1 MDIYIKSETSE
12 LRNYNKE
19 KLIIILFFAIFI
31 VSQGI
36 RGYLNDFTS
45 SSIFNYHIVPVAII
59 FFMFLQRKNKFS
71 KVNFLI
77 FISILALCFLG
88 FLKNRYG
95 LSDLFRTIIGFLAP
109 MMILL
114 IDYRDID
121 IKYIF
126 PKMYKYFNIFIYFT
140 FMIQVIMSIK
150 LGRTGGIVGH
160 PLTSGWYYSIFIS
173 FNMIYYKFFKG
184 KGDFPILLDI
194 VIALTG
200 TVLAAGR
207 ISLFAVIFLGVIYT
221 FSCCRRRSIP
231 YLILPIMLGIFLST
245 DMVNKFIWDK
255 FKETAA
261 WGDITNGR
269 MLGIRDMLFFDLFPK
284 FLLGRGLGYSN
295 YVSQY
300 LFGVVN
306 FENPIIMFAFDHGI
320 LTTILVIFL
329 LLIIP
334 LCIFINRRNYLLAI
348 NFICLFIIPFSYN
361 GLAETVGILIVLT
374 FLIYIFLAL
383 NFSEA

>member
-1 MDIYIKSETSE
+1 M
-12 LRNYNKE
+12 
-19 KLIIILFFAIFI
+19 FI
-31 VSQGI
+31 
-36 RGYLNDFTS
+36 
-45 SSIFNYHIVPVAII
+45 
-59 FFMFLQRKNKFS
+59 
-71 KVNFLI
+71 FLI

-126 PKMYKYFNIFIYFT
+126 PKMNKYFNIFIYFT
-140 FMIQVIMSIK
+140 FVIQVIMSIK

-184 KGDFPILLDI
+184 KGDPVILLDI
-194 VIALTG
+194 IIALTG

-207 ISLFAVIFLGVIYT
+207 MSLFTVIFLSVIYT

-245 DMVNKFIWDK
+245 DMVIN
-255 FKETAA
+255 
-261 WGDITNGR
+261 
-269 MLGIRDMLFFDLFPK
+269 LYGINLRK
-284 FLLGRGLGYSN
+284 R
-295 YVSQY
+295 
-300 LFGVVN
+300 
-306 FENPIIMFAFDHGI
+306 
-320 LTTILVIFL
+320 
-329 LLIIP
+329 
-334 LCIFINRRNYLLAI
+334 
-348 NFICLFIIPFSYN
+348 
-361 GLAETVGILIVLT
+361 
-374 FLIYIFLAL
+374 
-383 NFSEA
+383 

>member
-1 MDIYIKSETSE
+1 MDVYIKSETRE
-12 LRNYNKE
+12 VCNYNKE

-36 RGYLNDFTS
+36 RGYLNNFTS

-59 FFMFLQRKNKFS
+59 LFMFLQRNNKFS

-95 LSDLFRTIIGFLAP
+95 FSDLFRTIIGFVAP

-114 IDYRDID
+114 IDYRDVD
-121 IKYIF
+121 IKYVF
-126 PKMYKYFNIFIYFT
+126 PKIYKCFNIFIYFT
-140 FMIQVIMSIK
+140 FVIQVIISIK

-184 KGDFPILLDI
+184 KGDFSILLDI

-200 TVLAAGR
+200 TVFAAGR

-284 FLLGRGLGYSN
+284 FLLGSGVGYSN

-306 FENPIIMFAFDHGI
+306 FENPIIMFAFDYGI

-334 LCIFINRRNYLLAI
+334 VCIFINRRNYLLAI

>member
-1 MDIYIKSETSE
+1 MDVYIKSETSE

-126 PKMYKYFNIFIYFT
+126 TKMYKYFNIFIYFT
-140 FMIQVIMSIK
+140 FVIQVIMSIK

-184 KGDFPILLDI
+184 KGDFSILLDI

-231 YLILPIMLGIFLST
+231 YLILPIMIGIFLST

>member
-1 MDIYIKSETSE
+1 MDVYIKSETME
-12 LRNYNKE
+12 VRNYNKE
-19 KLIIILFFAIFI
+19 KLIIILFFLIFI

-36 RGYLNDFTS
+36 RRYLNASIGS
-45 SSIFNYHIVPVAII
+45 SVFNYHIVPVAII
-59 FFMFLQRKNKFS
+59 FFMFLHRKNKFS
-71 KVNFLI
+71 KVNILI
-77 FISILALCFLG
+77 FISILSLCFLG

-95 LSDLFRTIIGFLAP
+95 FSGLFRTISGFVAP

-121 IKYIF
+121 IKYVF
-126 PKMYKYFNIFIYFT
+126 PKIHKYFNIFIYFT
-140 FMIQVIMSIK
+140 FVIQVIMSIK
-150 LGRTGGIVGH
+150 LGRTGGIIGH
-160 PLTSGWYYSIFIS
+160 PLTAGWYYSIFIS
-173 FNMIYYKFFKG
+173 FNMIYYKFFKE
-184 KGDFPILLDI
+184 KGDFLILLDI
-194 VIALTG
+194 IIALTG

-207 ISLFAVIFLGVIYT
+207 MSLFAVIFLGVIYT
-221 FSCCRRRSIP
+221 FLCCRRRSIP
-231 YLILPIMLGIFLST
+231 YLILPIILVIFLST
-245 DMVNKFIWDK
+245 DIVNKFIWDK

-306 FENPIIMFAFDHGI
+306 FENPIIMFAFDYGI

-334 LCIFINRRNYLLAI
+334 LCSFINRRNYLLAI

-374 FLIYIFLAL
+374 FLIYIFLSL
-383 NFSEA
+383 NFIER

>member
-173 FNMIYYKFFKG
+173 FNMIYYKFFKE
-184 KGDFPILLDI
+184 KGDFSILLDI

>member
-1 MDIYIKSETSE
+1 MDVYIKSETSE

-173 FNMIYYKFFKG
+173 FNMIYYKFFKE
-184 KGDFPILLDI
+184 KGDFSILLDI

>member
-1 MDIYIKSETSE
+1 MDVYIKSETSE

-121 IKYIF
+121 IRYIF
-126 PKMYKYFNIFIYFT
+126 PKVYKYFNIFIYFT
-140 FMIQVIMSIK
+140 FVIQVIISIK

-184 KGDFPILLDI
+184 KGDFSILLDI

-306 FENPIIMFAFDHGI
+306 FENPIIMFAFDYGI

-334 LCIFINRRNYLLAI
+334 VCIFINRRNYLLAI

>member
-1 MDIYIKSETSE
+1 M
-12 LRNYNKE
+12 
-19 KLIIILFFAIFI
+19 FFAIFI

-36 RGYLNDFTS
+36 RGYLNNFTS

-59 FFMFLQRKNKFS
+59 FFMFLQRNNKFS

-95 LSDLFRTIIGFLAP
+95 FSDLFRTIIGFVAP

-114 IDYRDID
+114 IDYRVVD
-121 IKYIF
+121 IKYVF
-126 PKMYKYFNIFIYFT
+126 PKIYKCFNIFIYCT
-140 FMIQVIMSIK
+140 FFIQVIMSIK
-150 LGRTGGIVGH
+150 LGRTGGVVGH

-184 KGDFPILLDI
+184 KGDSVILLDI
-194 VIALTG
+194 IIALTG

-207 ISLFAVIFLGVIYT
+207 MSLFAVIFLSVIYT

-231 YLILPIMLGIFLST
+231 YLILPIILVIFLST

-306 FENPIIMFAFDHGI
+306 FENPIIMFAFDYGI
-320 LTTILVIFL
+320 LTTILVNLL

-334 LCIFINRRNYLLAI
+334 LCSFINRRNYLLAI

-383 NFSEA
+383 NFSKT